1 MSAVARRNDTEPAA
15 QREADPPDPT
25 SSFATKLD
33 WLINEVHPRGRGPYT
48 MEEIADGVAA
58 AGGPYFSPAYYSHLR
73 RGRKKN
79 PLFDLVAG
87 LAAFFEVPMSYF
99 ASLPESG
106 QDVAS
111 ALAAAPQMQ
120 VLVGKLLRIQHSDDI
135 AAVTAVID
143 SFLRRDPA
151 TDGDE

>member
-1 MSAVARRNDTEPAA
+1 MSVVARGNDTGPAA
-15 QREADPPDPT
+15 HRAADPPDPT

-58 AGGPYFSPAYYSHLR
+58 VGGPEFSPAYYSHLR

-79 PLFDLVAG
+79 PLFDLVVG

-99 ASLPESG
+99 ASMSDSG
-106 QDVAS
+106 REVAS
-111 ALAAAPQMQ
+111 SLTAAPQMQ
-120 VLVGKLLRIQHSDDI
+120 ALVSKLLRIQHSDDI
-135 AAVTAVID
+135 AAVTAVVD

-151 TDGDE
+151 AGDE